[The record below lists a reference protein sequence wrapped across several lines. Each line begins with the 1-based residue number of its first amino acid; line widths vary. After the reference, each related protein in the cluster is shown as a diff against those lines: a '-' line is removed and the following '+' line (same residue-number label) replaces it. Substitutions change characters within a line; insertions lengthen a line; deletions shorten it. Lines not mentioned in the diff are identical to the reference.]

1 MLQDCEYGNAGA
13 CAQME
18 VIAVH
23 DTSLS
28 FLLNIY
34 SGDREYDDAM
44 KMHLA
49 KWYLAQTTQMPPN
62 ALYAA

>member
-1 MLQDCEYGNAGA
+1 MLVLVRK
-13 CAQME
+13 MV

-34 SGDREYDDAM
+34 SGNREYDDAM
-44 KMHLA
+44 KMHIA
-49 KWYLAQTTQMPPN
+49 KWYLAQTTRMPLN
-62 ALYAA
+62 ALYAP

>member
-1 MLQDCEYGNAGA
+1 MV
-13 CAQME
+13 

-28 FLLNIY
+28 LLLNIY
-34 SGDREYDDAM
+34 SGDRECDDTM

-49 KWYLAQTTQMPPN
+49 KWYLAQTTRMPPN
-62 ALYAA
+62 ALYAP

>member
-1 MLQDCEYGNAGA
+1 M
-13 CAQME
+13 M

-49 KWYLAQTTQMPPN
+49 KWYLAQTIRMPPN
-62 ALYAA
+62 ALYAP